1 MVITIVIR
9 IVVMMLL
16 AMAEAVMQVPVV
28 MA

>member
-9 IVVMMLL
+9 IVVMILL